1 MAQLQMYNAIANSP
15 MTTLTKAIGISD
27 TTIEVVDSS
36 VFPTSPNLLVLG
48 YDKSDAE
55 TCLYTQIVGNVIT
68 VQREIEG
75 IAKSFDIGTKT
86 ARLFTA
92 KDYNSLVSNIKDL
105 SNSQIA
111 MSIALG

>member
-1 MAQLQMYNAIANSP
+1 MAQITMYDAIANSP
-15 MTTLTKAIGISD
+15 PTTLTKAISIGD
-27 TTIEVVDSS
+27 TTIEVEDSS

-48 YDKSDAE
+48 YDKRDAE
-55 TCLYTQIVGNVIT
+55 TCLYTQIIGNVIT
-68 VQREIEG
+68 IQRGVEG
-75 IAKSFDIGTKT
+75 IAKGFDVGTKI

-105 SNSQIA
+105 SNSQIV